1 MNLTIVKFRPD
12 DATAVDKMGLMP
24 TLAVKLVLLRKTN
37 EDIMFNIERGNIF
50 SSMSVNKPKPR

>member
-1 MNLTIVKFRPD
+1 MNLTFVKFRLD